1 MVAET
6 LSQPKPRKRQGF
18 QARIPLPQKLQVRA
32 LYVIQQLSTREI
44 CEKTGLTDNQVRNL
58 ICREKWRTSKMRAK
72 TFAQEKHDA
81 RIREGVEEFVESVAI
96 QTEELSVGTLSKA
109 RTTLDREDVNAARD
123 LQAYSQAAK
132 NFVGIARQARGLDAE
147 MNRERTNG
155 TTVIFVGELA
165 RVGDAKRKELNV
177 TPNGVENAQP
187 AIEIQSAPT
196 SPKLT

>member
-6 LSQPKPRKRQGF
+6 LMQQSAPKTRKRQGF
-18 QARIPLPQKLQVRA
+18 QSRIPLPQKLQVRA

-44 CEKTGLTDNQVRNL
+44 SEKSGLTENQVRNL
-58 ICREKWRTSKMRAK
+58 ICREKWRTSKLRAK
-72 TFAQEKHDA
+72 SFVQEKHDA

-109 RTTLDREDVNAARD
+109 RVTLDREDVNAARD

-147 MNRERTNG
+147 RNAERTNG
-155 TTVIFVGELA
+155 ATIVFVQLE
-165 RVGDAKRKELNV
+165 RVGALTQRSEKQV
-177 TPNGVENAQP
+177 TEVSATPLPQLP
-187 AIEIQSAPT
+187 APPT
-196 SPKLT
+196 